1 MKSSGIGGQ
10 AVMEGVMM
18 RNKSKYA
25 VAVRKEDKE
34 IVVDVQEH
42 KSFSEKYPVFGLPV
56 LRGVVAFIESLVM
69 GIKILT
75 YSASFFEDED
85 EKAKEVSAKK
95 ENVYMGMTV
104 LLSIVMALGIFFVI
118 PLLIS
123 EFLTSKIDNNVV
135 LVLIEGI
142 IRILMLVGYIAGIS
156 QMNDIKRFF
165 RYHGA
170 EHKTIN
176 CIEKGLDLSIA
187 NVRKQSKE
195 HKRCGTSF
203 LLFGFIISMIVFS
216 FVRVDT
222 VWLRLILR
230 LVLIPVIAGISYEF
244 LKLAGNSDNVVVNI
258 LSKPGLW
265 LQGLTTKEPDDDM
278 IEVAIV
284 SVEAVFDWQAY
295 VNEVRQEKKSGSK
308 KNVPQ
313 KQTKDSSEKKT
324 EKKIEKKAESKAA
337 VEKRT
342 EKKETVTGKPVA
354 EKKAEKK
361 PETKSGEQK
370 IYKSHNAVAEEI
382 AATSENETT
391 KVSDND
397 DDDEILNALD
407 KYFEFKKDSQEP

>member
-42 KSFSEKYPVFGLPV
+42 KGLSDKYPVFGLPV
-56 LRGVVAFIESLVM
+56 LRGIVAFVESLVM

-95 ENVYMGMTV
+95 ENLYMGMTV
-104 LLSIVMALGIFFVI
+104 FFAIVMAVGIFFVI

-123 EFLTSKIDNNVV
+123 EFLTSKIDNNTV
-135 LVLIEGI
+135 LVLIEGV
-142 IRILMLVGYIAGIS
+142 IRILMLVGYIVAIS

-165 RYHGA
+165 QYHGA

-176 CIEKGLDLSIA
+176 CIEKGLDLNIA
-187 NVRKQSKE
+187 NVRRQSKE

-203 LLFGFIISMIVFS
+203 LLIVFIISMIVFS

-230 LVLIPVIAGISYEF
+230 LILIPVIAGVSYEF

-308 KNVPQ
+308 KSTAQ
-313 KQTKDSSEKKT
+313 KTVKSDSEKKSSD
-324 EKKIEKKAESKAA
+324 K
-337 VEKRT
+337 
-342 EKKETVTGKPVA
+342 KPVDT
-354 EKKAEKK
+354 KA
-361 PETKSGEQK
+361 TAQK
-370 IYKSHNAVAEEI
+370 TYKSHNDAVEEI
-382 AATSENETT
+382 AATAEATETK

-397 DDDEILNALD
+397 DEDEILNALD